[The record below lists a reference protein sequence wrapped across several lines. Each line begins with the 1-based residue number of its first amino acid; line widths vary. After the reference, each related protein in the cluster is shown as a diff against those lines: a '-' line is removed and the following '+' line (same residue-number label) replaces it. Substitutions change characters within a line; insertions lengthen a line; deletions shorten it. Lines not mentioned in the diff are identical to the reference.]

1 MERKTSVGLVVL
13 VLLAM
18 VVGVVGGAF
27 AGGAAGY
34 YFAQS
39 HITANPNA
47 QQVVAQPA
55 SNPLSEQQLQSPPL
69 NIENASDAMVAA
81 ANQVAPAVVTVVS
94 QSGQGRGSGSGVI
107 VSTDGYIITNNHV
120 VAGARQLTVIYND
133 STSHPATLVGADP
146 LSDIAVIQV
155 QDTVLAVATI
165 GDSNALQ
172 PGEQVLA
179 IGSPLGNFRN
189 TVTAGVVSALNR
201 SIERMEGLIQT
212 DAAINS
218 GNSGGPL
225 INLRGEVIGINTLVV
240 RNDFGS
246 SPFGGPAPIEGLGF
260 AVPSSIFKAVS
271 EQLIETGEVQYA
283 YLGIYSETLDGY
295 IANANNLPVQNGAWI
310 SRNPIDPRQ
319 PAVVPGTPAAEAGLQ
334 ENDIITAIDGVALTA
349 DNSLRQVL
357 FQYKPGDTVTLTVL
371 RNGRELQLPVT
382 LGTRPSEQ

>member
-1 MERKTSVGLVVL
+1 MERKTSIGLVVL

-39 HITANPNA
+39 HIAANPNA
-47 QQVVAQPA
+47 QQVVARPA

-81 ANQVAPAVVTVVS
+81 ANQVAPAVVTVMS

-107 VSTDGYIITNNHV
+107 VSADGYIITNNHV

-155 QDTVLAVATI
+155 QDAVPAVATI
-165 GDSNALQ
+165 GDSDALQ

-179 IGSPLGNFRN
+179 IGNPLGNFRN

-201 SIERMEGLIQT
+201 SIETMEGLIQT

-246 SPFGGPAPIEGLGF
+246 SPFGGPAPVEGLGF
-260 AVPSSIFKAVS
+260 AVPSSIFKVVS

-283 YLGIYSETLDGY
+283 YLGIFSMQLDGSRAATY
-295 IANANNLPVQNGAWI
+295 NLPVQNGAWLENL
-310 SRNPIDPRQ
+310 RDPRQ
-319 PAVVPGTPAAEAGLQ
+319 PAVLPGTPAAEAGLQ
-334 ENDIITAIDGVALTA
+334 DGDIITAIDGIALTA

-357 FQYKPGDTVTLTVL
+357 FQYKPGDTVSLTVL

-382 LGTRPSEQ
+382 LTNRPPQ